1 MAEPAFG
8 PGAQV
13 RVRTMRPTGHC
24 RTPFYLRGRSGV
36 VVGFVGRYHD
46 PEKLAYHRP
55 GLPLRALYRVRFDHL
70 DPEGRPSADEIVA
83 DIYEH
88 WLDADPEA
96 RP

>member
-1 MAEPAFG
+1 MPDPEFH
-8 PGAQV
+8 PGDRV
-13 RVRTMRPTGHC
+13 RVRTGRPTIHC
-24 RTPFYLRGRSGV
+24 RAPFYLRGRSGV
-36 VVGFVGRYHD
+36 VTEFAGRWHD

-55 GLPLRALYRVRFDHL
+55 GLPARALYRVRFDHL
-70 DPEGRPSADEIVA
+70 GPDGRPSGDEIMA